1 MVVVTRPGWR
11 LEGYENGGEEP
22 QIDNS
27 ADVRSAAEVVKIQQS
42 DEI

>member
-1 MVVVTRPGWR
+1 MVVVRPGWR
-11 LEGYENGGEEP
+11 LEGYKNGGEEP

-27 ADVRSAAEVVKIQQS
+27 ADVRSAVEVVKIRQS